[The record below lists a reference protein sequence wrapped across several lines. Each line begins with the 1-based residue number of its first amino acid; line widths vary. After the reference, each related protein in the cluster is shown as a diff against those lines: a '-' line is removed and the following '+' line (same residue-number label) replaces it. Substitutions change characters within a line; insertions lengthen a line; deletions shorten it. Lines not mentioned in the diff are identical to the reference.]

1 MPALLHRHPQD
12 VATVSVSASPIAPH
26 SSNSR
31 HMPRSRP
38 AACAAAWSL
47 SSADPG
53 ASDVHCI
60 LPSPDAARLPH
71 LQQLARGADRRLLIG
86 SATLAVAGLAFAL
99 RGPQVVA
106 ATCMA
111 AAVVPALWLA
121 GPLAGRSIAR
131 NGLAVLV
138 ALQLALACAIV
149 GLSPALPIA
158 VLLGCSAIAIVG
170 RCGWP
175 AASARSRCWYR
186 RRRVLHCG
194 RRCCRPRC
202 SRADPVPRPGRAAA
216 APADRSTGPWP
227 ASACRTRTRYRHGCR
242 SWGTCRYRRLC
253 TGFAGPRA
261 GRHCAPRAGPAGT
274 RSRVACRERA
284 DPPGTGCVAH
294 GDDDCRQRACD
305 PLREPLGGG
314 TAAQPAGDV
323 APGLS

>member
-12 VATVSVSASPIAPH
+12 VATVSVSASLIAPH

-86 SATLAVAGLAFAL
+86 SATLAVAGLALAL

-106 ATCMA
+106 AACMA
-111 AAVVPALWLA
+111 AAALPALWLA

-158 VLLGCSAIAIVG
+158 VLLGCCSAIAIVC

-186 RRRVLHCG
+186 RRRVLRCG

-202 SRADPVPRPGRAAA
+202 SRADPVPRPGRAACA
-216 APADRSTGPWP
+216 SRPKHWAMARVGLPHSHAISPRVPILGHMPMLAPMHRVRWPTPWP
-227 ASACRTRTRYRHGCR
+227 TLRATCRPSGDGKPRRMPRTRR
-242 SWGTCRYRRLC
+242 SARRWM
-253 TGFAGPRA
+253 R
-261 GRHCAPRAGPAGT
+261 RAPR
-274 RSRVACRERA
+274 
-284 DPPGTGCVAH
+284 
-294 GDDDCRQRACD
+294 
-305 PLREPLGGG
+305 
-314 TAAQPAGDV
+314 
-323 APGLS
+323 